1 MPPGV
6 SRERKENKM
15 TEKNT
20 APKADTKA
28 EKKETVIVRLPRE
41 KKDQEDKIV
50 WVNANRYIIKRGEP
64 VEVPIEVAKLLWHE
78 ENMMQ
83 EIYEFE
89 AANAK
94 G

>member
-1 MPPGV
+1 MA
-6 SRERKENKM
+6 EKTNAQK
-15 TEKNT
+15 TEKKTEN
-20 APKADTKA
+20 
-28 EKKETVIVRLPRE
+28 KETVVVRLPRE
-41 KKDQEDKIV
+41 RKDQEDKIV